1 MLTKYFKLSVLHIIS
16 NSQAMWDVV
25 KHMFTQS
32 NFMLRRFFLL
42 KVKPIFKNTWMYSF
56 NLLLDIIS
64 V

>member
-42 KVKPIFKNTWMYSF
+42 KVKPIFKNT
-56 NLLLDIIS
+56 
-64 V
+64 